1 MSATNLPN
9 TPTTAASQQPRR
21 TLRAFKLSSQSQSDW
36 LANSLTT
43 AKTVTAAAESLP
55 FPYVKGVFGTVVI
68 ILETVEKIKKN
79 REDLKELCENIMEI
93 IKIIQDQLSSHGDTA
108 AVKFKG
114 LCEDLQGV
122 LQGVLK
128 AVDEMQII
136 PCFDTA
142 FRASLAVRSAVF
154 ERGEGWF
161 LHSKLRSTCP
171 PRLPDVQHPRPI
183 VSLQYHP
190 QPSNLQSTSR
200 SRPFSLPITRSPG
213 PAERCPLHRLK
224 PPCYGAMKRDDSNP

>member
-1 MSATNLPN
+1 MSATNPPN

-68 ILETVEKIKKN
+68 ILETMEKIKKN

-108 AVKFKG
+108 AMKFKG

-128 AVDEMQII
+128 AVDEMQIK
-136 PCFDTA
+136 PQGFSGRFKEVMKLSSTA
-142 FRASLAVRSAVF
+142 DQISGHRTRIQELRLN
-154 ERGEGWF
+154 F
-161 LHSKLRSTCP
+161 LVYIFHMNKT
-171 PRLPDVQHPRPI
+171 V
-183 VSLQYHP
+183 
-190 QPSNLQSTSR
+190 N
-200 SRPFSLPITRSPG
+200 
-213 PAERCPLHRLK
+213 
-224 PPCYGAMKRDDSNP
+224 